1 MIGGSF
7 YQVGGGEADPN
18 VCNTLDNELGY
29 DESFA
34 DPNLYVEPKTR
45 DGVRNR
51 SNFARLIGGATPG
64 PGNIK
69 LMQTTTLPTRA
80 SRPCL

>member
-7 YQVGGGEADPN
+7 YQVAGGEADPN

-64 PGNIK
+64 PGQYQADANNYSA
-69 LMQTTTLPTRA
+69 TRA